1 MSSIL
6 TCGTSP
12 NCESLEM
19 AMGDSYDNKPVP
31 NLRLADVL
39 GILFLLVIGLM
50 SAYLVVMFV
59 YHLFTGRAPV

>member
-1 MSSIL
+1 
-6 TCGTSP
+6 
-12 NCESLEM
+12 M